1 WAEALGVGVERIGAE
16 DDFFA
21 LGGPSLLAA
30 QVVARLR
37 EDLGIDLP
45 LTALFEAP
53 TVARLALAVED
64 LLVAEDD
71 AAPSA
76 EGRQVADGRSPRMG
90 TS

>member
-1 WAEALGVGVERIGAE
+1 
-16 DDFFA
+16 
-21 LGGPSLLAA
+21 
-30 QVVARLR
+30 
-37 EDLGIDLP
+37 
-45 LTALFEAP
+45 
-53 TVARLALAVED
+53 LALAVEE